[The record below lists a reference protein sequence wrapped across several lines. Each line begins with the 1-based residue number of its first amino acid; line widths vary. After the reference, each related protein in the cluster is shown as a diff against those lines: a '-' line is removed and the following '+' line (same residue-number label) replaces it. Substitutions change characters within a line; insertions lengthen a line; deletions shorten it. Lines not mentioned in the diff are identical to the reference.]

1 MSCFFHSF
9 HSFSIIFHRFSN
21 SYVGTPGIPTI
32 PVVAEV
38 PQGGTNVEGPPDLLN
53 ALAKLMPQRV
63 PSEAPGTCAEDPP
76 VLSEKSKDSPGVLP
90 VATSCDF

>member
-1 MSCFFHSF
+1 M
-9 HSFSIIFHRFSN
+9 
-21 SYVGTPGIPTI
+21 
-32 PVVAEV
+32 VAEV

-63 PSEAPGTCAEDPP
+63 PSEAPGCAEDPP

-90 VATSCDF
+90 VAISCDF

>member
-1 MSCFFHSF
+1 M
-9 HSFSIIFHRFSN
+9 SN
-21 SYVGTPGIPTI
+21 SYVGTLGIPTI
-32 PVVAEV
+32 PEVAEV

-53 ALAKLMPQRV
+53 ALANLTPQQV

-90 VATSCDF
+90 VVIFEKIGRTWLYHFRKKDLE